1 MLKRSNWVENGGQG
15 KALIAEGMIRVND
28 EVELRK
34 RRQMKIGDVV
44 ELQGGPSLILIQG
57 ESTS

>member
-1 MLKRSNWVENGGQG
+1 MLKRINWAENGGQA
-15 KALIAEGMIRVND
+15 KALIAEGLVEVNN

-44 ELQGGPSLILIQG
+44 VYQGQSLILVR
-57 ESTS
+57 EEEPT